1 MSGKEKDPGHL
12 SKLSNEGSAS
22 TEMFSNSLWWGS
34 EWDAVLLG
42 VDGASLIMPLSMLFC
57 YGSWKSGVDDV
68 PSLGSRVEDGFLF

>member
-1 MSGKEKDPGHL
+1 
-12 SKLSNEGSAS
+12 
-22 TEMFSNSLWWGS
+22 MFSNSLWWGS

-57 YGSWKSGVDDV
+57 YSSWKSGVDDV